1 MNFTMNT
8 LDVQF
13 DLGAESGDEAQES
26 TLAVEA
32 RLQAVRDRI
41 RELPAAVGA
50 DHVRLWLDE
59 ATLLVRLQRGTDAW
73 ARARP
78 TFDYLIETES
88 WESAVEACEILFL
101 ADLPGS
107 LGALGHG
114 VWLAVTF
121 PIDPR
126 LTVSLL
132 QHVVNDTPDDA
143 DGAAV
148 AAATAAYIVGLRAT
162 GKQLNDLSFHTM
174 QLLGSVARRHADIDD
189 QDGFDAWI
197 KRLELRDPEQFLV
210 RLRNVVDVLV
220 QDDWWLDRDA
230 IRARLPVN

>member
-1 MNFTMNT
+1 MQTRMST
-8 LDVQF
+8 LDIRF
-13 DLGAESGDEAQES
+13 DLGAESGEEAQES

-50 DHVRLWLDE
+50 DHTRLWLDE
-59 ATLLVRLQRGTDAW
+59 AALLVRLQRGADAW
-73 ARARP
+73 TRARS
-78 TFDYLIETES
+78 TFDYLVESES
-88 WESAVEACEILFL
+88 WEAAVEACEILFL
-101 ADLPGS
+101 SDQPGS
-107 LGALGHG
+107 LAALGQG

-162 GKQLNDLSFHTM
+162 GNQFNDLNFHTM

-189 QDGFDAWI
+189 QGSFDAWT
-197 KRLELRDPEQFLV
+197 KRLELQDPEQFLV